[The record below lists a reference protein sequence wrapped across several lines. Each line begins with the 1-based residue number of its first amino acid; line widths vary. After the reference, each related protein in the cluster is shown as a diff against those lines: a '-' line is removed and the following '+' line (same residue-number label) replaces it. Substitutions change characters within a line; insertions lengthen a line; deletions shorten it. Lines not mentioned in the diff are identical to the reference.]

1 VVDAVDSVLDK
12 SIKRNGLGKNAIQQ
26 NDTMTKTGKCR
37 AAPKKGLQ
45 PAARPRESQSG
56 IPRSVAQPFEF
67 QCFSDNRVLAL
78 SLRRVNGRQRYLP
91 IRNAAKTRRAKQ

>member
-1 VVDAVDSVLDK
+1 MDAVDSVLDK
-12 SIKRNGLGKNAIQQ
+12 SIKRNGLGKKTVQQ

-56 IPRSVAQPFEF
+56 IPRQVAQPFEF

-78 SLRRVNGRQRYLP
+78 RLRQVNGRQHRLP
-91 IRNAAKTRRAKQ
+91 VCTARKSRRAKQ